1 MTGWRWWVTMAAVS
15 AKEPRISVRVDPQ
28 LKLRIESAVAR
39 TRLPEAEL
47 VRSCIEALCDY
58 VERHDPIKTIFA
70 QIPNVDG
77 IILTLRKIII
87 DKVATLC
94 ETRLALTNEHSAAG
108 ALPRPTER

>member
-1 MTGWRWWVTMAAVS
+1 MITLSDMAPSLSPLTWQLEAARAVWGN
-15 AKEPRISVRVDPQ
+15 
-28 LKLRIESAVAR
+28 LLLRPLFIQRRA
-39 TRLPEAEL
+39 AEL
-47 VRSCIEALCDY
+47 RVSTNARRANPNAN
-58 VERHDPIKTIFA
+58 HDPIKTIFA

-94 ETRLALTNEHSAAG
+94 ETRLALKNEHSAAG